1 MTARPAPKIP
11 AKEDFMPTDFTMND
25 PQNLWKNQP
34 TEAFKMSAEQ
44 LRQKSHQRQRKAR
57 FVAVKS
63 IIAGF
68 AVCGFFAFAFSKT
81 HELILRLG
89 WAVLSLWGIYL
100 AYQAYKWIWP
110 ARLWPD
116 AAFNT
121 TLQAYKNELEKQRDY
136 VQHIWKRAGLT
147 FCFLGMAIAVMPMV
161 IKTFVAPH
169 LLLHWLPVAVLL
181 AVWFAVFLPTRRR
194 RQQKLQQEIEELRAF
209 ERGSQA

>member
-44 LRQKSHQRQRKAR
+44 LRHKSQQRQNRAR
-57 FVAVKS
+57 FEAVKS

-110 ARLWPD
+110 ARLSPD

-147 FCFLGMAIAVMPMV
+147 FCFLGIAIAVMPMV

-194 RQQKLQQEIEELRAF
+194 RQQKLQQEI
-209 ERGSQA
+209 SNKTC